1 MRIFAEMGFKLGQ
14 RKKTI
19 ILFIIL
25 AILLLVSVLMC
36 YFFIP
41 RSLTRIVPT
50 ESIVS
55 IYYEYDDL
63 DEAKQVLLTVQ
74 GHQELRDD
82 LSKMKYQ
89 PKYGIP
95 DKSVPYRWLCISYY
109 DGTIIKIDGRRVKKN
124 KDGMLNIYRINLIGN
139 GNLFRFFPN
148 VV

>member
-1 MRIFAEMGFKLGQ
+1 MRIFAEMGFKLRQ

-63 DEAKQVLLTVQ
+63 DEAKQVLLTE
-74 GHQELRDD
+74 QEQQEVRDD

-89 PKYGIP
+89 PK
-95 DKSVPYRWLCISYY
+95 
-109 DGTIIKIDGRRVKKN
+109 
-124 KDGMLNIYRINLIGN
+124 
-139 GNLFRFFPN
+139 
-148 VV
+148 

>member
-1 MRIFAEMGFKLGQ
+1 MRIFAEMGFKLRQ

-63 DEAKQVLLTVQ
+63 DEAKL
-74 GHQELRDD
+74 
-82 LSKMKYQ
+82 KYQ

-95 DKSVPYRWLCISYY
+95 DKAVPYRWLCISYY